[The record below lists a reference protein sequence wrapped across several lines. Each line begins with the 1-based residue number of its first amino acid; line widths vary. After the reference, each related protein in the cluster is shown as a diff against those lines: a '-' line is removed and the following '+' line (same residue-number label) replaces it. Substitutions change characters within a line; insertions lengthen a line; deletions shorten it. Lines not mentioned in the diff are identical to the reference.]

1 MTLAHP
7 HGNLGLKYS
16 REITKDLRDH
26 RLYVRVKAKNGLP
39 RGLNGKKKKKKIHL
53 TSRRCGFHLWVRKI
67 PWRRK
72 WQSTPVFLPGESHR
86 QKTLEGSSSW
96 GCNWTVT
103 IGHNLVTKQQ
113 SHEWN

>member
-39 RGLNGKKKKKKIHL
+39 RGLNGKKKKKK
-53 TSRRCGFHLWVRKI
+53 K
-67 PWRRK
+67 K
-72 WQSTPVFLPGESHR
+72 ST
-86 QKTLEGSSSW
+86 
-96 GCNWTVT
+96 
-103 IGHNLVTKQQ
+103 
-113 SHEWN
+113 